1 MGTSLWSGFF
11 SRKGGGVDAKDANDW
26 TALHVAARYGHGAVT
41 RVLLDEGVAIDA
53 KAAHDWTALHM
64 AADIGHEAVVEV
76 LLEKGA
82 AVDEKDT
89 EGWTALNFAKMRSQR
104 SSS

>member
-1 MGTSLWSGFF
+1 MV
-11 SRKGGGVDAKDANDW
+11 K
-26 TALHVAARYGHGAVT
+26 
-41 RVLLDEGVAIDA
+41 VLLDKGYAIDA
-53 KAAHDWTALHM
+53 QGKNGCSALH
-64 AADIGHEAVVEV
+64 AAAEMGHEAVVRT

-82 AVDEKDT
+82 AVDAKDT